1 MKQLARHCAEDRPAP
16 GLLRGGFTLL
26 VGRQTGALAFTGAL
40 VLLARLADR
49 PVFDAFVWAYTAEL
63 LVSSILNLGLE
74 RLTANRVGITRA
86 TTELPGIL
94 AARLLSLPLTA
105 VAVAGLIAFVHVDL
119 PVMAL
124 TLTVVWTAAVQVQG
138 VLFAALRAMGR
149 PRTEAGLAM
158 GVRGVQAAALLT
170 AAALSGSVTAL
181 VAVVAF
187 PEVVLGA
194 WLVLRVPTSGKVA
207 SPSALPMRLLGA
219 YTLIEV
225 LAFAYLRVDALVI
238 GRLLGPGPGATYVL
252 AYRILD
258 GLTALLTPF
267 LLYLFPAAS
276 RAAREPGGLRALRR
290 SLLGWAP
297 VAATTIAAPILV
309 ASDAARHLLVERF
322 AEAGPVLLV
331 LVVTLPL
338 YAFSAIE
345 LHLRSAEGRN
355 RLPIAMGAGLIVLNV
370 GLNVVLVPRSG
381 IVAAAWVLVACELLQ
396 AIVLAVSVGRV
407 REEPGGLARA
417 AVGVTLLGVAA
428 ALAVRLGMA
437 AALAPLAGAL
447 VVSGWSAV
455 VLRRD
460 GPGPRLGGRQSAVVG
475 SGAVVAPRLAYH
487 RLKMDAR
494 RP

>member
-1 MKQLARHCAEDRPAP
+1 MAEDRPAP
-16 GLLRGGFTLL
+16 GLLRSGFILL
-26 VGRQTGALAFTGAL
+26 TGRQAGALVFTGAL

-74 RLTANRVGITRA
+74 RLTANRVGITRS

-105 VAVAGLIAFVHVDL
+105 VAVAGLLAFVHVDL

-158 GVRGVQAAALLT
+158 GVRGAQAAALLT
-170 AAALSGSVTAL
+170 AAALSGSVTTL
-181 VAVVAF
+181 VAVVAA
-187 PEVVLGA
+187 PEVVLAA

-290 SLLGWAP
+290 SLLGWGPVVATVITAP
-297 VAATTIAAPILV
+297 VFV
-309 ASDAARHLLVERF
+309 ASGALHLLTERF
-322 AEAGPVLLV
+322 VEAGPVLLV
-331 LVVTLPL
+331 LLATLPL

-355 RLPIAMGAGLIVLNV
+355 RLPIAIGVGLIALNV
-370 GLNVVLVPRSG
+370 GLNVVLVPRWG
-381 IVAAAWVLVACELLQ
+381 IITAAWALVACELLQ
-396 AIVLAVSVGRV
+396 AIVLAASVGRW
-407 REEPGGLARA
+407 RGEPAAPARA
-417 AVGVTLLGVAA
+417 AAGVTFLGLAA
-428 ALAVRLGMA
+428 VLAVELGMA

-447 VVSGWSAV
+447 VLSGWSAV
-455 VLRRD
+455 ALRWD
-460 GPGPRLGGRQSAVVG
+460 GLGPRLSGRPTAAV
-475 SGAVVAPRLAYH
+475 
-487 RLKMDAR
+487 
-494 RP
+494 